1 MRKAPWQYNY
11 NSPVPDARPY
21 VSKPRHQCVAAGFH
35 KDFNF
40 TERTRL
46 RWEMTA
52 VNFFNHP
59 NWSNPGTDMTD
70 TTGFGVITS
79 AGGVTS
85 GSTGDRATARAFRMG
100 LRLQF

>member
-1 MRKAPWQYNY
+1 MIKGPGVNVWH
-11 NSPVPDARPY
+11 V
-21 VSKPRHQCVAAGFH
+21 GFH
-35 KDFNF
+35 KDFIF
-40 TERTRL
+40 SERTRL

-59 NWSNPGTDMTD
+59 NWSNPGTDITD
-70 TTGFGVITS
+70 TTGLGVITS

-85 GSTGDRATARAFRMG
+85 GSTGDRATAREFRMG